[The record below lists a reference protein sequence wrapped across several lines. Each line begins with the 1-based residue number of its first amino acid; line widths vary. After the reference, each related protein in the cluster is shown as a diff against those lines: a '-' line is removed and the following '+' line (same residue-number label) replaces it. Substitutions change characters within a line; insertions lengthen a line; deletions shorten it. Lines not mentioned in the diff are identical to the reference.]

1 MSNLHAQST
10 AEEVRL
16 ASRSGDWNSPTS
28 GIALGF
34 VQANLVILPKEQA
47 FDFLLFCLRNPQSCP
62 LLAVVEAGNWE
73 PAEVA
78 PGADLRTDVPRYAI
92 FRDGVKVEET
102 TSIVD
107 YWRDDLVS
115 FLLGCSFTF
124 ETAMLS
130 AGLPVRH
137 IEEKVNVPMY
147 KTNRLNRK
155 TGIFEGELVVSMR
168 PLKPEFIDQAT
179 ALSAVMPLA
188 HGAPVHIG
196 DPSAIGIADLSKP
209 DFGDAVTVHEGE
221 VPVFWACGVT
231 PQAAIMAAKPPFAIT
246 HAPGHM
252 FLTNIRD
259 SDIMQVQ

>member
-1 MSNLHAQST
+1 MANLNAQST

-16 ASRSGDWNSPTS
+16 ACRSGDWNSPTS
-28 GIALGF
+28 GIASGF
-34 VQANLVILPKEQA
+34 VQTNLVILPKEHA
-47 FDFLLFCLRNPQSCP
+47 FDFLLFCLRNPQPCP
-62 LLAVVEAGNWE
+62 LVAVIEAGNWE
-73 PAEVA
+73 PSEVA
-78 PGADLRTDVPRYAI
+78 PGADLRTDLPRYAVY
-92 FRDGVKVEET
+92 RDGVKVEEPVT
-102 TSIVD
+102 ITD

-124 ETAMLS
+124 ETAMLH

-168 PLKPEFIDQAT
+168 PMRPEFIDQAA

-196 DPSAIGIADLSKP
+196 DPAAIGIADLGKP
-209 DFGDAVTVHEGE
+209 DFGDSVSMHEGE

-231 PQAAIMAAKPPFAIT
+231 PQVAIMAAKPAFAIT

-259 SDIMQVQ
+259 SDIMMS

>member
-1 MSNLHAQST
+1 MSNLNAQST

-16 ASRSGDWNSPTS
+16 ACRRGDWHRPTS
-28 GIALGF
+28 GVASGF
-34 VQANLVILPKEQA
+34 VQTNLVILPAEYA
-47 FDFLLFCLRNPQSCP
+47 FDFLLFCLRNPQPCP
-62 LLAVVEAGNWE
+62 LIAVMEAGNWE

-78 PGADLRTDVPRYAI
+78 PGADLRTDVPRYVI
-92 FRDGVKVEET
+92 YRDGVKIEEP
-102 TSIVD
+102 TSITE

-124 ETAMLS
+124 ETALLS

-147 KTNRLNRK
+147 KTNRPNRK

-168 PLKPEFIDQAT
+168 PMKPQFIDQVIAI
-179 ALSAVMPLA
+179 SAAMPLA
-188 HGAPVHIG
+188 HGAPVHVG
-196 DPSAIGIADLSKP
+196 DPADIGIADLNKP
-209 DFGDAVTVHEGE
+209 DFGESVSIREDE

-231 PQAAIMAAKPPFAIT
+231 PQVAIMAAKPSLAIT

-259 SDIMQVQ
+259 SDITQVR